1 MPAESRRSPGL
12 RKFIPQPDRYA
23 ERYGRFTLTARD
35 LAILE
40 LIYRY
45 RYVEARHVRA
55 LVGGSDQQITRR
67 LQGLFHDR
75 YIGRYGRRER
85 MRVELDPGAPLI
97 AYGLE
102 LRGSRALAEHFGR
115 RAAERGAEPESV
127 RWKKEYTRR
136 TEWFLEHHLMISDF
150 RCNLELS
157 LRETPDVELVTW
169 DQSKDTWFRVT
180 IPNQRHRTARVAPD
194 AYFVLRDHGDLRYF
208 FLEVDRGTEE
218 HRRIVE
224 KFVAYWWYLQD
235 PRFTTPR
242 GARSRVNVLLVAR
255 TEKRSVHLKQ
265 SLGRMQ
271 TPNRPPHAGR
281 GIFRFMVARD
291 QQRAVGSRQG
301 LAWAAGNFNP
311 DPPHG
316 PLVQA
321 VRSCHHCPPT

>member
-1 MPAESRRSPGL
+1 MPDPSRRSPGL

-67 LQGLFHDR
+67 LQGLFHNR
-75 YIGRYGRRER
+75 YVGRYGRRER

-102 LRGSRALAEHFGR
+102 LKGARALAEHFGR
-115 RAAERGAEPESV
+115 RAAKLGAEPETV

-150 RCNLELS
+150 RCNLELT

-194 AYFVLRDHGDLRYF
+194 AYFLLRDCGELRYF

-218 HRRIVE
+218 HRRLIE
-224 KFVAYWWYLQD
+224 KFTAYWWYLQD
-235 PRFTTPR
+235 PHFTRPR
-242 GARSRVNVLLVAR
+242 GGTPRVNVLFATTTDR
-255 TEKRSVHLKQ
+255 RSVNLREAMAQ
-265 SLGRMQ
+265 YRS
-271 TPNRPPHAGR
+271 PNRPTHGGR
-281 GIFRFMVARD
+281 GAFRFLALNP
-291 QQRAVGSRQG
+291 AVPSRQRERA
-301 LAWAAGNFNP
+301 LRETLRL
-311 DPPHG
+311 D
-316 PLVQA
+316 
-321 VRSCHHCPPT
+321 

>member
-45 RYVEARHVRA
+45 RYVQARHVRP
-55 LVGGSDQQITRR
+55 LIGGSDQQITRR
-67 LQGLFHDR
+67 LQGLFHNR

-102 LRGSRALAEHFGR
+102 LRGARALAEHFGR
-115 RAAERGAEPESV
+115 RAAEAGGEPEPV

-150 RCNLELS
+150 RCNLELA
-157 LRETPDVELVTW
+157 LRETPDVKLVTW
-169 DQSKDTWFRVT
+169 HQSKDTWFRVT

-235 PRFTTPR
+235 PRFSEPR
-242 GARSRVNVLLVAR
+242 RGRPRITVLFVTLG
-255 TEKRSVHLKQ
+255 EKRAENLQ
-265 SLGRMQ
+265 AILARLPR
-271 TPNRPPHAGR
+271 PNRPSHG
-281 GIFRFMVARD
+281 GKGVFRFIGPSTAGQLARFLT
-291 QQRAVGSRQG
+291 V
-301 LAWAAGNFNP
+301 P
-311 DPPHG
+311 
-316 PLVQA
+316 
-321 VRSCHHCPPT
+321 CHSESEHD

>member
-1 MPAESRRSPGL
+1 MPAHPRRSPGL
-12 RKFIPQPDRYA
+12 RKFVPQPDRFA

-35 LAILE
+35 VAILE

-67 LQGLFHDR
+67 LQGLFHNR

-115 RAAERGAEPESV
+115 HAAELGAEHESV

-194 AYFVLRDHGDLRYF
+194 AYFVLREAGQLRYF
-208 FLEVDRGTEE
+208 FLEMDRSTEE
-218 HRRIVE
+218 HRRLVE
-224 KFVAYWWYLQD
+224 KFNGYWWYLQD
-235 PRFTTPR
+235 PRFTGSRGGRPR
-242 GARSRVNVLLVAR
+242 VSVLFVTTGA
-255 TEKRSVHLKQ
+255 Q
-265 SLGRMQ
+265 RMRHMMEALRKMPR
-271 TPNRPPHAGR
+271 PNRATHGGK
-281 GIFRFMVARD
+281 GIFRFSCEAPYQINRP
-291 QQRAVGSRQG
+291 RPNAGPIWSTALAVEAGSRTQVG
-301 LAWAAGNFNP
+301 
-311 DPPHG
+311 
-316 PLVQA
+316 
-321 VRSCHHCPPT
+321 